1 MTGNQLQ
8 QPIDIGDTFNWNE
21 SGGIVKVINMYI
33 DEDGIT
39 QVRVEDGDTTQTVTA
54 TDLIRVLQTGNLRRL
69 EDELK

>member
-8 QPIDIGDTFNWNE
+8 QPIDIGDTFNWHQD
-21 SGGIVKVINMYI
+21 GGIVKVINMYI

-39 QVRVEDGDTTQTVTA
+39 QVRVEDGDTTRTVA
-54 TDLIRVLQTGNLRRL
+54 DTDLIRVLQTGNLRRL